1 MKQLFIGSILTA
13 ALLAAGITQSVFA
26 AETEQTT
33 PPVPDESITLSPVS
47 TRFGIDAGLQQTG
60 EMTIVND
67 GKSDY
72 DFIVYARPYW
82 VANDTYDPV
91 FTKGSK
97 QSDAYQWVR
106 LPQTKFHAKAGET
119 VKVPYT
125 IDVPV
130 TAAPG
135 GHYGVVFAETQPLN
149 SGQQS
154 NSVERKKRVGMI
166 IYASVNG
173 QTINKGEPLG
183 NHAQFWQTQ
192 PPMHATATTR
202 NDGNVDFV
210 DKVTFVVKDMF
221 GNPKY
226 IANKEYPVL
235 PQTTRVIGL
244 EWKESPWFGLFKVD
258 IQQKF
263 LDKELTSSHYVLMM
277 PRLLPV
283 LLLVLI
289 VIGVGVAL
297 LRRKKRTK

>member
-1 MKQLFIGSILTA
+1 MKQFFIGIILTGGL
-13 ALLAAGITQSVFA
+13 LLAGSSQAVFA
-26 AETEQTT
+26 ADTEQPAPT
-33 PPVPDESITLSPVS
+33 PDESITLSPVS
-47 TRFGIDAGLQQTG
+47 TRFAIDAGQQRTG

-67 GKSDY
+67 GRTDY

-82 VANDTYDPV
+82 VANESYDPV
-91 FTKGSK
+91 FTKSSK

-106 LPQTKFHAKAGET
+106 LPQTKFHAKAGGT

-125 IDVPV
+125 IDVPG

-135 GHYGVVFAETQPLN
+135 GHYGVIFAETQPATT
-149 SGQQS
+149 SEQG

-166 IYASVNG
+166 LYASVNG

-183 NHAQFWQTQ
+183 NQAQFWQIQ
-192 PPMHATATTR
+192 PPMKATAKVR

-210 DKVTFVVKDMF
+210 DKVTFAVKDMF

-226 IANKEYPVL
+226 VVVKEYPVL
-235 PQTTRVIGL
+235 PQTSRTIAL
-244 EWKESPWFGLFKVD
+244 EWPESPWFGLFKVE

-263 LDKELTSSHYVLMM
+263 LDKELTTSHYVLMM

-283 LLLVLI
+283 LLLVLLL
-289 VIGVGVAL
+289 IGGGYAL
-297 LRRKKRTK
+297 LRRKKR

>member
-1 MKQLFIGSILTA
+1 MKRIFISSVVAIIL
-13 ALLAAGITQSVFA
+13 ALASVSQVAFA
-26 AETEQTT
+26 ADAQQVAPAT
-33 PPVPDESITLSPVS
+33 PDESITLSPVS
-47 TRFGIDAGLQQTG
+47 TRFAIDAGQQRAG

-82 VANDTYDPV
+82 VANDSYDPV

-106 LPQTKFHAKAGET
+106 LPQTKFHAKSGET

-125 IDVPV
+125 IDVPA

-135 GHYGVVFAETQPLN
+135 GHYGVIFAETQPSN
-149 SGQQS
+149 TGEQG

-173 QTINKGEPLG
+173 QTINKGEIVG
-183 NHAQFWQTQ
+183 NQVQFWQTQ
-192 PPMHATATTR
+192 PPMKATATAR
-202 NDGNVDFV
+202 NEGNVDFV
-210 DKVTFVVKDMF
+210 DKVTFAVKDMF

-226 IANKEYPVL
+226 VITKEYPVL
-235 PQTTRVIGL
+235 PQTTRSIGL
-244 EWKESPWFGLFKVD
+244 EWPQSPWFGLFKVE
-258 IQQKF
+258 IQQQF
-263 LDKELTSSHYVLMM
+263 LDKELTSTHYVLMM

-283 LLLVLI
+283 LLIALL
-289 VIGVGVAL
+289 VIGGGVAL
-297 LRRKKRTK
+297 LHRKKRKA